1 MSESLNLKGY
11 IVTVGIEKNFDS
23 LSHSFLLI
31 CLINMDKEM
40 TLKNKLKCYL
50 NVKSVALLMEE
61 M

>member
-1 MSESLNLKGY
+1 MCDILEMSESLNLKGY

-40 TLKNKLKCYL
+40 T
-50 NVKSVALLMEE
+50 S
-61 M
+61 